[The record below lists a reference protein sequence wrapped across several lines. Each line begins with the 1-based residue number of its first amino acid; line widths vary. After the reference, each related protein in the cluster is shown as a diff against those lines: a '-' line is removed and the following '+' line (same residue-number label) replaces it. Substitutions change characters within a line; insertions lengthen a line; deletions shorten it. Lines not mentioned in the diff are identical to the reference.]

1 MWDMNSSYIKTILIR
16 IKIKLT
22 ETHDNKDKKI
32 QKNIIER
39 YKNVRKLLK
48 FIREHSRI
56 ILSR

>member
-1 MWDMNSSYIKTILIR
+1 MWHMNSSYIKTILIR

-32 QKNIIER
+32 QKNIIEE

-48 FIREHSRI
+48 FILEHSRL
-56 ILSR
+56 ILFR